1 MEKLE
6 ARLMVIDNKNE
17 KDLDEAE
24 AILEGYLHQITRL
37 ENYIL
42 RKRIEV
48 AQNKSNVQSAL
59 NWIVDCLHK
68 IDFPW

>member
-1 MEKLE
+1 
-6 ARLMVIDNKNE
+6 MVIDNKNE

-59 NWIVDCLHK
+59 N
-68 IDFPW
+68 

>member
-6 ARLMVIDNKNE
+6 VRLMVIDNKNE

-59 NWIVDCLHK
+59 N
-68 IDFPW
+68 